1 MPRDLSRQKDF
12 MTQRVEELE
21 NIVRDVHSYRH
32 HVPVGGPSGSRV
44 R

>member
-32 HVPVGGPSGSRV
+32 VPVGSSGARV